1 MKTNHPCRIVTLT
14 TGERVLCLFTDL
26 RDQEQK
32 VIGYKM
38 VEPFTLSLG
47 VANEDGTLP
56 IKYSRWCMYSPE
68 REFVISG
75 NHIIAASF
83 PDENIL
89 ETYVKELEEKQG
101 ITRDQIFREESDGES
116 GTGTGTEGTAV
127 ADTVVEGSVDNVEGG
142 GD

>member
-38 VEPFTLSLG
+38 VEPFTLNLG
-47 VANEDGTLP
+47 EANDDGTLP

-68 REFVISG
+68 REYVISG

-83 PDENIL
+83 PDDNIL
-89 ETYVKELEEKQG
+89 ETYVKELGEMSG
-101 ITRDQIFREESDGES
+101 ITREQIFTEEKDGEPTS
-116 GTGTGTEGTAV
+116 TDATTE
-127 ADTVVEGSVDNVEGG
+127 ESVDNSEGG

>member
-32 VIGYKM
+32 VIGYKL

-47 VANEDGTLP
+47 EANEDGTLP
-56 IKYSRWCMYSPE
+56 IKYTRWCMYSPE

-89 ETYVKELEEKQG
+89 ETYIKELEKHG
-101 ITRDQIFREESDGES
+101 INRDQVFTEEPDGES
-116 GTGTGTEGTAV
+116 GTGTEGTAV

>member
-1 MKTNHPCRIVTLT
+1 
-14 TGERVLCLFTDL
+14 
-26 RDQEQK
+26 
-32 VIGYKM
+32 M

-47 VANEDGTLP
+47 EANDDGTLP

-89 ETYVKELEEKQG
+89 ETYVKELGEKSG
-101 ITRDQIFREESDGES
+101 ITRDQIFTEEQDGEPTS
-116 GTGTGTEGTAV
+116 TDATT
-127 ADTVVEGSVDNVEGG
+127 EGSVDNSEGG

>member
-32 VIGYKM
+32 VIGYKL

-47 VANEDGTLP
+47 EANEDGTLP
-56 IKYSRWCMYSPE
+56 IKYTRWCMYSPE

-89 ETYVKELEEKQG
+89 ETYIKELEKHG
-101 ITRDQIFREESDGES
+101 INRDQVFTEEPDGES

>member
-1 MKTNHPCRIVTLT
+1 
-14 TGERVLCLFTDL
+14 
-26 RDQEQK
+26 
-32 VIGYKM
+32 M

-47 VANEDGTLP
+47 EANDDGTLP

-75 NHIIAASF
+75 THIIAASF

-89 ETYVKELEEKQG
+89 ETYVKELGEKSG
-101 ITRDQIFREESDGES
+101 ITRDQIFTEESNG
-116 GTGTGTEGTAV
+116 GTGTGTGEGDTV
-127 ADTVVEGSVDNVEGG
+127 ADPTTEGSVDNVEGG